1 MRISDWSSDVC
12 SSDLKEVDACLAANA
27 AGASILAHECTAA
40 GIPLMTFSSDLV
52 FDGREGPYCE
62 TDRVNPT
69 SVYGRSK
76 AEAEYRVLAAGNKH
90 LLIRTAAFFGAW
102 DSYNFAWSTLNH
114 LAGGRTVR
122 ACPNSMVSPTFV
134 PDLCHAALD
143 LLLDGETGIWHL
155 ANAGALSWHEFATK
169 VADGAGYDTSLVLP
183 MPVVKRSNTS
193 LIKIGR
199 ASFRERVCPYV

>member
-1 MRISDWSSDVC
+1 MIRLPPRSTRTDTLFPYTTLFRS
-12 SSDLKEVDACLAANA
+12 
-27 AGASILAHECTAA
+27 ASILAHECTAA

-102 DSYNFAWSTLNH
+102 DSYNFAWSKLNH

-122 ACPNSMVSPTFV
+122 ACPHSRPQKG
-134 PDLCHAALD
+134 P
-143 LLLDGETGIWHL
+143 G
-155 ANAGALSWHEFATK
+155 
-169 VADGAGYDTSLVLP
+169 
-183 MPVVKRSNTS
+183 
-193 LIKIGR
+193 
-199 ASFRERVCPYV
+199 

>member
-12 SSDLKEVDACLAANA
+12 SSDLIREQGSVRAALDHHEPWAVINAAGFVRVADAEKEVDACLAANA

-76 AEAEYRVLAAGNKH
+76 AEAEYWALAARSEEH
-90 LLIRTAAFFGAW
+90 TSELQSLTRR
-102 DSYNFAWSTLNH
+102 L
-114 LAGGRTVR
+114 
-122 ACPNSMVSPTFV
+122 
-134 PDLCHAALD
+134 HAV
-143 LLLDGETGIWHL
+143 
-155 ANAGALSWHEFATK
+155 F
-169 VADGAGYDTSLVLP
+169 
-183 MPVVKRSNTS
+183 
-193 LIKIGR
+193 
-199 ASFRERVCPYV
+199 

>member
-12 SSDLKEVDACLAANA
+12 SSDLAANA

-90 LLIRTAAFFGAW
+90 LLIRTAAFL
-102 DSYNFAWSTLNH
+102 DRKSTRLNSSH
-114 LAGGRTVR
+114 
-122 ACPNSMVSPTFV
+122 
-134 PDLCHAALD
+134 
-143 LLLDGETGIWHL
+143 
-155 ANAGALSWHEFATK
+155 
-169 VADGAGYDTSLVLP
+169 
-183 MPVVKRSNTS
+183 
-193 LIKIGR
+193 
-199 ASFRERVCPYV
+199 

>member
-1 MRISDWSSDVC
+1 
-12 SSDLKEVDACLAANA
+12 
-27 AGASILAHECTAA
+27 
-40 GIPLMTFSSDLV
+40 MTFSSDLV

-134 PDLCHAALD
+134 RSEEH
-143 LLLDGETGIWHL
+143 
-155 ANAGALSWHEFATK
+155 
-169 VADGAGYDTSLVLP
+169 TSELQSLMRISYAVFCLKKK
-183 MPVVKRSNTS
+183 KRNHNNNH
-193 LIKIGR
+193 IN
-199 ASFRERVCPYV
+199 YY

>member
-1 MRISDWSSDVC
+1 
-12 SSDLKEVDACLAANA
+12 
-27 AGASILAHECTAA
+27 
-40 GIPLMTFSSDLV
+40 MTFSSDLV

-143 LLLDGETGIWHL
+143 LLLDGETGRSEEH
-155 ANAGALSWHEFATK
+155 
-169 VADGAGYDTSLVLP
+169 TSELQ
-183 MPVVKRSNTS
+183 S
-193 LIKIGR
+193 LMRISYAVFCLKKKKQYAI
-199 ASFRERVCPYV
+199 